1 MQPIFTNTSSF
12 INVPLILEGRGNC
25 LRNKF
30 LALILIIILA
40 IGILPAYAD
49 ELDELRQ
56 EQQQVQQE
64 ISEKQKLWQQKND
77 EGMSLLKQLEEI
89 EQEIAAKQA
98 RIAQLDQEMAAAQQ
112 RVDEAKARLEEAE
125 AAQEKRVSILHKRL
139 QDIYT
144 TGQIS
149 YLEVLLQSSSLE
161 DFLVRTELLAKIAQ
175 GDMKLIEEIK
185 AEKEKIAQQKAQLEA
200 ERDKIAMLRRQVQ
213 DERNQLAAR
222 QETQR
227 QLLARVEAEKERVA
241 QALNEMEE
249 QLRQIGA
256 KIREIQARNKR
267 QLSPRGT
274 GNLLWPLP
282 GYTSISSD
290 FGWRIHPILKTNRF
304 HDGIDLPAP
313 SGTNVLAAEDGQV
326 ISAGWQGGYGN
337 TVIIDHGG
345 GFSTMYAHLSSI
357 LVKNGQEVA
366 RGQVIGRVGS
376 TGWSTGPHLHFSVF
390 LEGEP
395 TNPMNYY

>member
-1 MQPIFTNTSSF
+1 M
-12 INVPLILEGRGNC
+12 
-25 LRNKF
+25 RNKF

-267 QLSPRGT
+267 RLSPRGT

-376 TGWSTGPHLHFSVF
+376 TGWSTGPHLHYSVF
-390 LEGEP
+390 VEGKP

>member
-1 MQPIFTNTSSF
+1 M
-12 INVPLILEGRGNC
+12 
-25 LRNKF
+25 RNKF

>member
-1 MQPIFTNTSSF
+1 M
-12 INVPLILEGRGNC
+12 
-25 LRNKF
+25 RNKF

-40 IGILPAYAD
+40 IGIFPAYAD